1 MVVRDYRDLDA
12 LGPFDAVASVGM
24 FEHVGREQ
32 LPIYFRAALGALQ
45 PGGLFLNHGIATA
58 APSGILQRRWVRFA
72 DRGFLGRY
80 VFLDGELV
88 TVEDAIGSARK
99 AGFELVDVQ
108 SLRAH
113 YALTLKAWVGRLE
126 ASATRA
132 RDSSTKRCTG
142 PGESTCPPPGGAL
155 RRARSTSPSFCW
167 LGRLQWSRAT
177 PASTVVA
184 RLSGE

>member
-126 ASATRA
+126 ASAIR
-132 RDSSTKRCTG
+132 
-142 PGESTCPPPGGAL
+142 
-155 RRARSTSPSFCW
+155 
-167 LGRLQWSRAT
+167 RAT
-177 PASTVVA
+177 PPRRGVPDLANLHA
-184 RLSGE
+184 RPPAGL